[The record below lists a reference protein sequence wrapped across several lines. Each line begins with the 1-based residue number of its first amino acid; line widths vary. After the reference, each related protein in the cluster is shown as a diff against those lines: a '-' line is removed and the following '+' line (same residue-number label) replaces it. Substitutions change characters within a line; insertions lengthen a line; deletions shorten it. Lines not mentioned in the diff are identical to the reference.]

1 MAIKDFFSNDFGTS
15 DFAKNERLLTRYYRN
30 DYKVTKNAV
39 INVAKK
45 LGYEVVDTNDQF
57 KELLIS
63 GMTSDITISIIA
75 VSYYEMAVDL
85 HIVTHYLLSMGRGI
99 NHIEEFYNE
108 LDRNL
113 TFIHKGARNN
123 G

>member
-1 MAIKDFFSNDFGTS
+1 MAIKNFFSNDFGTS

-30 DYKVTKNAV
+30 DYKSTKNAV

-45 LGYEVVDTNDQF
+45 LGYEVVDANDQF
-57 KELLIS
+57 KELLLS
-63 GMTSDITISIIA
+63 GMTSDITVSIIS
-75 VSYYEMAVDL
+75 VSYYEQAIDL
-85 HIVTHYLLSMGRGI
+85 HIITHYLLSMGRGI
-99 NHIEEFYNE
+99 GHIEDFYAE

-113 TFIHKGARNN
+113 NFIHKGVRNN

>member
-30 DYKVTKNAV
+30 DYKTTKNAV

-63 GMTSDITISIIA
+63 IIT
-75 VSYYEMAVDL
+75 DGL
-85 HIVTHYLLSMGRGI
+85 
-99 NHIEEFYNE
+99 
-108 LDRNL
+108 
-113 TFIHKGARNN
+113 
-123 G
+123 